1 MSEATRCAWAGDDPL
16 MVRYHDEVWG
26 VPVHDDRALF
36 EFLTLEGAQAGLS
49 WRTILNRRE
58 GYRRAFLDWDIGA
71 IAAMDGGDVERLLQD
86 GGIIRN
92 RAKIESTI
100 SNACAALEVRE
111 EWESLDRYLWQFVDG
126 APIRNRWRELAEL
139 PAETELSKAM
149 SRQLKRDG
157 FRFVGPTTLYAFMQA
172 VGMVNDHTVDCFRYA
187 EVGLGR

>member
-1 MSEATRCAWAGDDPL
+1 MSEATRCAWAGEEPL

-100 SNACAALEVRE
+100 SNARAALEVRE

-126 APIRNRWRELAEL
+126 APIRNRWRELAAL

-187 EVGLGR
+187 EVELGR